1 MMLMM
6 TMMMMIM
13 MAVAMAIGNGEMMVM
28 KDLNMME
35 MLTMMIK

>member
-6 TMMMMIM
+6 TMMMIM